1 MKKRRPRVG
10 IVMGSDSDAPVME
23 EAARILDTFGVSV
36 RDDGHVRAPVAGPDA
51 NDRFPGGPRRGPGLH
66 RRRGAAA
73 HLPGVV
79 AAETTLPVIGVPIDS
94 SSLAG
99 LDALLSIVQMPGGV
113 PVATM
118 AIGKAG
124 AKNAGILA
132 VQILA
137 EGDPELR
144 ARLAGFK
151 GRPGE
156 RSRPAG
162 GPAQEDPGDGGRRPA
177 LTRRR
182 VERVRIEPGTEARAI
197 ARAAEIVRAGGV
209 IAFPTDTYYGLGADP
224 MNAEAVARIFAVKRR
239 APESRS

>member
-1 MKKRRPRVG
+1 MKKPRPRVG

-23 EAARILDTFGVSV
+23 EAARILDTFGVPYEMTVTSAHRSPARTRTIV
-36 RDDGHVRAPVAGPDA
+36 SQAVRAGVRVFIVGA
-51 NDRFPGGPRRGPGLH
+51 
-66 RRRGAAA
+66 GAAA

-79 AAETTLPVIGVPIDS
+79 AAETPLPVIGVPIDS

-144 ARLAGFK
+144 ARLAKFK
-151 GRPGE
+151 
-156 RSRPAG
+156 AG
-162 GPAQEDPGDGGRRPA
+162 QETEVAQ
-177 LTRRR
+177 
-182 VERVRIEPGTEARAI
+182 
-197 ARAAEIVRAGGV
+197 RAARLKKIRERAAGPG
-209 IAFPTDTYYGLGADP
+209 
-224 MNAEAVARIFAVKRR
+224 R
-239 APESRS
+239 